1 MKILWAMIWAMT
13 ALLILALIVSG
24 GIYLITA
31 SLAGDRVSP
40 PREDHGVFGMSGG
53 RLRGRDLPRCRPRA
67 GTHGRTDD
75 GLPQSGVQGQHVP
88 RRGPPNL
95 ALPVSQDV
103 EPERVVDRRPVPVHS
118 RDDRYRALRQI
129 GAAT

>member
-40 PREDHGVFGMSGG
+40 PPEKITASSV
-53 RLRGRDLPRCRPRA
+53 C
-67 GTHGRTDD
+67 
-75 GLPQSGVQGQHVP
+75 
-88 RRGPPNL
+88 
-95 ALPVSQDV
+95 PVADC
-103 EPERVVDRRPVPVHS
+103 
-118 RDDRYRALRQI
+118 A
-129 GAAT
+129 AATCHGADPAPELTAGQTMACPKVGCRDSTCHAADRLTSHYQSPKTSSLNVWIVGLSLFTLAMIVIALYVR